1 MADFN
6 AAEYIKNAN
15 AKEQTAREG
24 KPVIET
30 PVAAVPAKSGDASGS
45 SQAAEPVE
53 DSGEHA
59 RLSRSQRRLM
69 RQLGEA
75 EGRAKAL
82 EEMIG
87 KLQGVKPAQ
96 QDTAAAATDADPE
109 PKEADFKTWNEYTAA
124 LSKWAARQ
132 ETTKALSKAEE
143 KTKATEELESY
154 RQHVRAMDVKAQEDI
169 KKLSD
174 WDEVSKQAT
183 EEGPEFNPDEHPNL
197 MGLIASSDM
206 KAYVLYHFAKHPE
219 DLERMLELSKKPG
232 DQIRQFARLEG
243 RVEKLYG
250 DGVEAKP
257 AAEKS
262 KAAAATPTAAERDAR
277 KAKPSEAVAAR
288 GGSAPAQE
296 ISPVLGDGRTLNPAW
311 KERANMREGRR
322 Q

>member
-15 AKEQTAREG
+15 AKEQTARDG
-24 KPVIET
+24 KPVET
-30 PVAAVPAKSGDASGS
+30 PVAAVPAKSGDGGS
-45 SQAAEPVE
+45 QTTEPVE
-53 DSGEHA
+53 DNGEHA

-82 EEMIG
+82 EEMLG
-87 KLQGVKPAQ
+87 KLQGAKPAQ
-96 QDTAAAATDADPE
+96 QETAAAATDADPE
-109 PKEADFKTWNEYTAA
+109 PKEGDFKTWNEYTAA

-132 ETTKALSKAEE
+132 EATKALSKAEE
-143 KTKATEELESY
+143 KTKATEELETY

-250 DGVEAKP
+250 DGVEAKS
-257 AAEKS
+257 EKS

-296 ISPVLGDGRTLNPAW
+296 ISPVLGDGRTLNPMW